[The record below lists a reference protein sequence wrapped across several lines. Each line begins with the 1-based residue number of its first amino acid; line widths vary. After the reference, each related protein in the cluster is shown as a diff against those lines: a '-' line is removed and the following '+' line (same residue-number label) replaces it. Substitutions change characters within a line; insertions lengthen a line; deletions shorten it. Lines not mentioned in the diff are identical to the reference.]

1 MLVKTRGV
9 VFKSLKYGD
18 NSLITDIFTE
28 ELGLRSYIVNGV
40 SSKSGNNKMVF
51 FQPATLLDLIV
62 YEREEKSLGRIK
74 EFAHHHIFQR
84 IPFDI
89 LYGSISLFM
98 IEVTRNSIREK
109 TVNRPLFQFVFDNIY
124 KLDEENIPLSL
135 YPQTYLVRLSE
146 HLGFAPNGHWTE
158 NLCYFNLREGNYESD
173 FPVHPDYLDPA
184 ESYLLHLLNTLDDSE
199 LIYLDPQSKISR
211 KIILEKLLHYYHLHI
226 EQFREI
232 RSVEILSQIMHV

>member
-1 MLVKTRGV
+1 MLVKTKGI
-9 VFKSLKYGD
+9 VFKSIKYGE

-28 ELGLRSYIVNGV
+28 ELGLRSYIVNGI

-74 EFAHHHIFQR
+74 ELAHHQVFQR
-84 IPFDI
+84 IPFNI
-89 LYGSISLFM
+89 LYGSMSLFI

-109 TVNRPLFQFVFDNIY
+109 TVNKPLFQFVFENIW
-124 KLDEENIPLSL
+124 KLDEEKIPLSL
-135 YPQTYLVRLSE
+135 YPQIYLVRLSE
-146 HLGFAPNGHWTE
+146 HLGFSPNGNWTDKF
-158 NLCYFNLREGNYESD
+158 CYFNLREGNYESD
-173 FPVHPDYLDPA
+173 SPVHQDYMDPA
-184 ESYLLHLLNTLDDSE
+184 ESYLLHLLNTLDNNE
-199 LIYLDPQSKISR
+199 LIQLDHTSKLSR
-211 KIILEKLLHYYHLHI
+211 KIMLEKLLHYYHLHI

>member
-1 MLVKTRGV
+1 MLVKTKGI
-9 VFKSLKYGD
+9 VFKSIKYGE

-28 ELGLRSYIVNGV
+28 ELGLRSYIINGV

-51 FQPATLLDLIV
+51 FQPASLLNLIV

-74 EFAHHHIFQR
+74 EFAHNHVFQR
-84 IPFDI
+84 IPFNL
-89 LYGSISLFM
+89 LYGSMSLFM

-109 TVNRPLFQFVFDNIY
+109 TVNRPLFQFVYDNIY
-124 KLDEENIPLSL
+124 NLDEEDIPLSL
-135 YPQTYLVRLSE
+135 YPHTYLVRLSE

-158 NLCYFNLREGNYESD
+158 KLCYFNLREGNYESD
-173 FPVHPDYLDPA
+173 APVHQDYLDPA

-199 LIYLDPQSKISR
+199 LIQLDPQSRLSR